1 MRLVLVEAAAFA
13 RRLARRR
20 LVIVTLAL
28 DAGVLVWAAFV
39 APVESVRA
47 ALASAHGLGALTTL
61 VLASGCV
68 ADDRESGRLA
78 LCATHPAPRASW
90 VAGRWLAVTAGAG
103 AVTVASAVAIAA
115 AGPGLGPSGFALGT
129 LSAVLHVA
137 ALAALAVAI
146 SCAAGATAQVL
157 VLLALLVVGFL
168 PPEVVSQ
175 ALAAWTAPLCGA
187 AWALLPTPWALDR
200 LQGWALAL
208 EPPSPLLA
216 LALVAQPPFWLLAG
230 SRALRRAERGARG
243 GGGGGGA

>member
-1 MRLVLVEAAAFA
+1 MSLVLVEAASFA

-20 LVIVTLAL
+20 VVLAVLAL
-28 DAGVLVWAAFV
+28 DAGVVLWAAFV

-47 ALASAHGLGALTTL
+47 ALASAHGLGALATL

-68 ADDRESGRLA
+68 ADDREAARLA
-78 LCATHPAPRASW
+78 LCATHPAPRSAW
-90 VAGRWLAVTAGAG
+90 VAGRWLTVTAGAA
-103 AVTVASAVAIAA
+103 AVTLVAALAAAA
-115 AGPGLGPSGFALGT
+115 AGPGFSPAPFALGVAA
-129 LSAVLHVA
+129 AVLHVA

-175 ALAAWTAPLCGA
+175 ALAGWTSPLCRI

-208 EPPSPLLA
+208 EPPSSLLA

-230 SRALRRAERGARG
+230 SRALRRAELGARG
-243 GGGGGGA
+243 GAGGGGA